1 MTEGNLHDWRGRH
14 VIRPAAALLL
24 ATLLA
29 GTAHAGDGWRC
40 TAGVAT
46 AYRQDPG
53 TGRWKTLVIPLP
65 DQRFLLRPAAG
76 PGRWELARE
85 GSDAPP
91 LACAGD
97 FDPAGFL
104 RCGTGDQFGMNRNTL
119 NFESHLFT
127 PGSAALDDL
136 TAATVVGA
144 CTAL

>member
-1 MTEGNLHDWRGRH
+1 MTKGNLHDWHGRH
-14 VIRPAAALLL
+14 VIRPVAALLL
-24 ATLLA
+24 ALLGT
-29 GTAHAGDGWRC
+29 GTADAGDGWRC
-40 TAGVAT
+40 AAGVAT

-65 DQRFLLRPAAG
+65 DQRFLVRPADG

-119 NFESHLFT
+119 NFESHLF
-127 PGSAALDDL
+127 GADSATLQEL
-136 TAATVVGA
+136 TDATVVGT